1 MNTHFHITAWVLAVI
16 LLIVVVVLHKQG
28 KAKGAKITHMILR
41 LAYLLILI
49 SGGILLYKYFTIE
62 GMKAS
67 LRGEVVVKAIAGI
80 WVIYAMEMI
89 GVKTAKGK
97 PTKGVWIQLIIAF
110 LITLIL
116 GFGRLPFGILP

>member
-97 PTKGVWIQLIIAF
+97 PTKGV
-110 LITLIL
+110 
-116 GFGRLPFGILP
+116 GFSSLLHF